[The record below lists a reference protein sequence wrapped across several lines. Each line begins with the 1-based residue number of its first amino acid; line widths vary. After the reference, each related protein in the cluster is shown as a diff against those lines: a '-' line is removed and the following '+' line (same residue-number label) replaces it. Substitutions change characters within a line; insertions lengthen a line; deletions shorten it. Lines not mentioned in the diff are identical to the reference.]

1 MRGRRLWMAVLLA
14 GTTSASA
21 LAQPTPNQSATAS
34 EEVIALVRPPPVPTL
49 RPPPPRRELERTN
62 FGWIVLLGLHSLTTP
77 LAAPPPTK
85 PATPP

>member
-1 MRGRRLWMAVLLA
+1 MWGRLWMAVLLA
-14 GTTSASA
+14 GAISASA
-21 LAQPTPNQSATAS
+21 LAQPTPGQSATAS
-34 EEVIALVRPPPVPTL
+34 EAVIALVRPPPVSTS

-77 LAAPPPTK
+77 LAFPPATQ

>member
-1 MRGRRLWMAVLLA
+1 MWGRLWMAVLVA
-14 GTTSASA
+14 GAASASA
-21 LAQPTPNQSATAS
+21 LAQPAPDQSTTAS
-34 EEVIALVRPPPVPTL
+34 DAIIALVRPPPVPTL